1 MGTISKDVFDATTI
15 LSPMTPVHRLQ
26 SMPAIIAQF
35 AKENDVDGQTT
46 NAFENL
52 ELEMGQDTGSNINL
66 MRVSKRSNVARSRL
80 LALRRKVARCTH
92 SHLRRADATLG
103 DRSIRDLRAMRAHI
117 FYDAAEKVQQ
127 YSLPLR
133 IATHSIN
140 FALIIA
146 VLPIGAAS
154 LTYSLLRG
162 EDIAITGRLA
172 TLAGLV
178 LVFGGGH
185 ATNLLG
191 AI

>member
-1 MGTISKDVFDATTI
+1 
-15 LSPMTPVHRLQ
+15 
-26 SMPAIIAQF
+26 
-35 AKENDVDGQTT
+35 
-46 NAFENL
+46 
-52 ELEMGQDTGSNINL
+52 
-66 MRVSKRSNVARSRL
+66 
-80 LALRRKVARCTH
+80 
-92 SHLRRADATLG
+92 
-103 DRSIRDLRAMRAHI
+103 MRAHI

-154 LTYSLLRG
+154 LTYNLLRG